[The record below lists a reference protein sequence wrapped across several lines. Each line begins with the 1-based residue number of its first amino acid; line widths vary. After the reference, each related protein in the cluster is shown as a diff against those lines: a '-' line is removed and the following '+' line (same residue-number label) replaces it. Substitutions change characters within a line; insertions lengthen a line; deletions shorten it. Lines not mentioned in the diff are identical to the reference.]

1 VDDSLD
7 LLDSSQIDAAL
18 ESLPGWSYDG
28 EALTRRAD
36 VPADSQDA
44 MVQAVARVA
53 DAMDHHPDVSREP
66 DALVL
71 RLWTHSEGGVTTKD
85 AELAARIDQV
95 LSGSATDTG
104 SSAST

>member
-1 VDDSLD
+1 VDDSRD
-7 LLDSSQIDAAL
+7 LLDRSQIDAAL

-36 VPADSQDA
+36 VPSDSQDA
-44 MVQAVARVA
+44 MVEALAQVA

-66 DALVL
+66 DSLVL
-71 RLWTHSEGGVTTKD
+71 RLWTHSEDGVTAKD
-85 AELAARIDQV
+85 VELAARVDQV

-104 SSAST
+104 TTG